1 MHQNMK
7 NFYDLQDIKKQI
19 NISLTIVPVIDIQM
33 PNVKIE
39 VNNNILYNGN
49 LENKLILKHQINLL
63 ETIDIKLELLNKNYK
78 HSKNTAITIESVKI
92 NSFELIPHWTQLAT
106 YKNDQNVTQPTNYLG
121 FNGIWNLKINE
132 PFYRW
137 RHKITGQGWLL
148 EP

>member
-7 NFYDLQDIKKQI
+7 NFYDLLDIKKQI
-19 NISLTIVPVIDIQM
+19 NISLTIVPVIDIKI
-33 PNVKIE
+33 PDTKIE
-39 VNNNILYNGN
+39 INDNILYDGN
-49 LENKLILKHQINLL
+49 IKKKLILNHQVNLF
-63 ETIDIKLELLNKNYK
+63 ETIDIKIEFFNKNYK
-78 HSKNTAITIESVKI
+78 KSKNTAIKIESLKI
-92 NSFELIPHWTQLAT
+92 NSFEIIPEWTQLAI
-106 YKNDQNVTQPTNYLG
+106 YKNDQNVIQPTNYLG

>member
-1 MHQNMK
+1 MK

-63 ETIDIKLELLNKNYK
+63 ETTDIKLELLNKDYNC
-78 HSKNTAITIESVKI
+78 SKNTAITIESVKI
-92 NSFELIPHWTQLAT
+92 NSFELIPRWTQLAT
-106 YKNDQNVTQPTNYLG
+106 YKNDQNVAQPTNYMG
-121 FNGIWNLKINE
+121 FNGIWNLKIDE

-137 RHKITGQGWLL
+137 QHKITGQGWLL

>member
-1 MHQNMK
+1 MK
-7 NFYDLQDIKKQI
+7 NFYELQDIKKQI
-19 NISLTIVPVIDIQM
+19 DISLTIIPVIDVQM
-33 PNVKIE
+33 PNVKIK
-39 VNNNILYNGN
+39 VNNNVLYNGN

-63 ETIDIKLELLNKNYK
+63 EIIDIKLELLNKNYK
-78 HSKNTAITIESVKI
+78 RSKNTAITIESVKI